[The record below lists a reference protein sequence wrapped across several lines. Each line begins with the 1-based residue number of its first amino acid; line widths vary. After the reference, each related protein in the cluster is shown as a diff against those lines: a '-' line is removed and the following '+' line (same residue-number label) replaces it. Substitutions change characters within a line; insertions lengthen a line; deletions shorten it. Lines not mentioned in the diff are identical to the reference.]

1 MRGYLLSPRR
11 IADKPGA
18 AELSLD
24 YYMSK
29 DQWLLLLFIPMA
41 FSFVCPTEV
50 LAFSEAIDEFTA
62 LGCAVAF
69 VSTDSKYGLWT
80 WQNRSRKDGGLGKIN
95 VPLLSDQSHKMAR
108 DYGVLLEDQGISLRG
123 SFIINPQGI
132 IKQVRPD

>member
-1 MRGYLLSPRR
+1 LSPRR

-29 DQWLLLLFIPMA
+29 DQWLLLLFIPMV

-123 SFIINPQGI
+123 SFIIDPQGI